1 MQITKDKCQYR
12 QTNIELLRIL
22 AMLMIVLHHFAAHGG
37 FGFES
42 ALSIPRL
49 WHNFILIGGKI
60 GSNVFVLISGFFLI
74 NDTSSKL
81 SATKVLK
88 LWGQVFFYS
97 SVIYLIYVGFTGS
110 ISIKELIKAFMP
122 ITQRTWWFASAYFV
136 LFLIHLY
143 LNAFLRS
150 LNKREYQHAGKL
162 AIIIM
167 LMTYASCVLF
177 TLLGTKWPFFEN
189 HRTFFYGANKLPTF
203 LTSVCLLIAFSNLK
217 IGCTKWL
224 NRISSAT
231 FGVYLMHEHFILR
244 PILWKNIFHNAS
256 YQDSLLLI
264 PYSIAVMIIVYG
276 ICTLIDLLRQRFI
289 EQIFM
294 KSVDRNIEKVSELFD
309 RVRALYKNPR
319 K

>member
-1 MQITKDKCQYR
+1 M
-12 QTNIELLRIL
+12 
-22 AMLMIVLHHFAAHGG
+22 
-37 FGFES
+37 
-42 ALSIPRL
+42 
-49 WHNFILIGGKI
+49 
-60 GSNVFVLISGFFLI
+60 FVLISGFFLI

-88 LWGQVFFYS
+88 LWGHVFFYS
-97 SVIYLIYVGFTGS
+97 SVIFLIYVGFTGS

-150 LNKREYQHAGKL
+150 LNKREYQHYLLLLLFLWCIIPTFLLSSFESNDLIWFITLYSVAGYFRLYGMNEKVNQHAGKL

-167 LMTYASCVLF
+167 LITYASCVLF

-309 RVRALYKNPR
+309 RVRALYNNLR